1 MKVIEIKGEIIRSSN
16 QPIYDWLGI
25 EATSPQKVS
34 DSLKEAR
41 GEDVE
46 VHINSPGGDVYAGSE
61 IYTALRSYTGN
72 VKIKIVGIA
81 ASAASVIAQAAK
93 SEISPTGMFMIH
105 NVKTYSSGDYRDM
118 EYTAEA
124 LRAANESII
133 NAYTEKTGMSQDDLQ
148 ALMDRETYMSARQAV
163 DYGFVDGVMFAEQAP
178 ELRNGFGLL
187 PEKTI
192 SKIKNIIERPASPAQ
207 NNLDALLL
215 KNKAAMKLKLLKM
228 KGENNE

>member
-1 MKVIEIKGEIIRSSN
+1 MKVIDVKGEIINSRN
-16 QPIYDWLGI
+16 QWIYDWLGM
-25 EATSPQKVS
+25 EATSPKKIS
-34 DSLKEAR
+34 DALREAG

-46 VHINSPGGDVYAGSE
+46 IHINSPGGDVFAGSE
-61 IYTALRSYTGN
+61 IYTALRAYSGK

-81 ASAASVIAQAAK
+81 ASAASVIAQAGE

-133 NAYTEKTGMSQDDLQ
+133 NAYTEKTGMTQEELQ
-148 ALMDRETYMSARQAV
+148 NLMDRETYMAAAQAV
-163 DYGFVDGVMFAEQAP
+163 ERGFVDKIMFSEQAP

-187 PEKTI
+187 PEETLR
-192 SKIKNIIERPASPAQ
+192 KIKNLIDNPTPKEPDFLMQ
-207 NNLDALLL
+207 
-215 KNKAAMKLKLLKM
+215 KNKAAARLRLLNM
-228 KGENNE
+228 KGEM